1 MYDARAAF
9 CAIYDH
15 RTTDIWSPRWSRIP
29 QKPKQLRGLEVVVRI
44 LKLLP
49 VLVSIAVCFVSLII
63 IEIWFLEKF
72 ATIPDRAAHQNPKK
86 PSIGAEIVALR
97 AMCNPSGASMA
108 CMWFL
113 DCFPMTYHFRFCVQI
128 YFSVLKIGS
137 KPVPWACFAI
147 EQKFKS
153 EKNIW
158 TRKANE
164 GVLI

>member
-1 MYDARAAF
+1 MMRASTSERSMIIGRPISGHRDDQGSRRSPNSWGGLKWFFAF
-9 CAIYDH
+9 
-15 RTTDIWSPRWSRIP
+15 
-29 QKPKQLRGLEVVVRI
+29 

-49 VLVSIAVCFVSLII
+49 VLISIGVCSVSLII

-128 YFSVLKIGS
+128 YFSVLKIRY

-153 EKNIW
+153 KKNIR